1 MSVIA
6 RDGRFSNDDIDTYGC
21 FVIVISN
28 SALHQNGQTIFFYD
42 ILNTF
47 NRKFLWIDSNISQLC
62 S

>member
-28 SALHQNGQTIFFYD
+28 SALHQNGQTIFFMTY
-42 ILNTF
+42 
-47 NRKFLWIDSNISQLC
+47 WIHLIESFY
-62 S
+62 